1 VVADRPRLLDSTLR
15 EGEQVAGVRLSK
27 EEKAHCLGLLEDF
40 GIDLI
45 EIGHPAISDDD
56 LAVCTHVAKA
66 ARTAETLVHARAT
79 VDEVRAAARSGVQWV
94 GIWMSASELSRHARW
109 NGKPLDVI
117 LSRASAAVTE
127 AKHLGLKVRLTV
139 EDASRTPRALVEDLT
154 RFANDHGADSFSVA
168 DTVGQ
173 LTPTTIAPLV
183 RDLADLSDAPLEVH
197 LHNDLGL
204 AVANAL
210 TAVESGA
217 LIVDTTVLGLGER
230 AGIVDLVQ
238 LATVLTLEHD
248 DDRWDL
254 AALPELALTVAH
266 MARFQIEPHRPVVGR
281 NAHTHVAK
289 YHQDATQ
296 RDPRAYERMS
306 PSLVGQIRHL
316 AGDRPPLP
324 DGPRP
329 PYRLQP
335 GRPFPRDAA
344 ELRYHRTGVGD
355 RWVLVDTRIDPAA
368 QAYLMK
374 RTVARPD
381 TATEPDP
388 HVDLHV
394 HHCPSALVFLG
405 DGPDNGGF
413 ACEVAYGAETRLVT
427 SPATVW
433 IPAGVPHSFRIV
445 SGGGEVLNL
454 VLTGEYNS
462 SLVGDDDPGWVLAP
476 AVSTTS

>member
-1 VVADRPRLLDSTLR
+1 
-15 EGEQVAGVRLSK
+15 
-27 EEKAHCLGLLEDF
+27 
-40 GIDLI
+40 
-45 EIGHPAISDDD
+45 
-56 LAVCTHVAKA
+56 
-66 ARTAETLVHARAT
+66 
-79 VDEVRAAARSGVQWV
+79 
-94 GIWMSASELSRHARW
+94 
-109 NGKPLDVI
+109 
-117 LSRASAAVTE
+117 
-127 AKHLGLKVRLTV
+127 
-139 EDASRTPRALVEDLT
+139 
-154 RFANDHGADSFSVA
+154 
-168 DTVGQ
+168 
-173 LTPTTIAPLV
+173 
-183 RDLADLSDAPLEVH
+183 
-197 LHNDLGL
+197 
-204 AVANAL
+204 
-210 TAVESGA
+210 
-217 LIVDTTVLGLGER
+217 
-230 AGIVDLVQ
+230 
-238 LATVLTLEHD
+238 
-248 DDRWDL
+248 
-254 AALPELALTVAH
+254 

-324 DGPRP
+324 GGPRP